1 MLAAQGRKCGT
12 KTLSNMGEIKLII
25 ERKASGEGE
34 NEDEG
39 EEQGSG
45 KQGKTIKD
53 EGKKRNV

>member
-1 MLAAQGRKCGT
+1 M
-12 KTLSNMGEIKLII
+12 S